1 MNSEP
6 LLEEVRRIIRDL
18 EQARTEVS
26 GDITRGLEIGQ
37 QLRDACREIS
47 NGSSDSWIGW
57 HSRMYYGNF
66 EQPPVHLSWDA
77 EWGGLNGIPEGWREL
92 TLREVQAE
100 AERRARVSISEV
112 SAVADRV
119 RLACQPLREEV
130 LAVISPVCDLGG
142 LEKEAKL
149 LEKIEEIDWITSP
162 SNFIQALAPNQMWS
176 RDTHAM
182 SQGMQPPLHLNV
194 EATIVSN
201 TSTIARARD
210 FLTDAVRLARQ
221 VKTKLEASGS
231 TAQFVAGSQ
240 SDDAVLRRRLRRRSV
255 ALFGLLSVGVVLGLV
270 WVLRQYDLGTVAD
283 AAIIVGG
290 AIAVA
295 ALYGL
300 LVDRSHALRALAAAG
315 GAAGA
320 IAAVDQL
327 LAHL

>member
-77 EWGGLNGIPEGWREL
+77 EWGGLN
-92 TLREVQAE
+92 A
-100 AERRARVSISEV
+100 
-112 SAVADRV
+112 
-119 RLACQPLREEV
+119 
-130 LAVISPVCDLGG
+130 
-142 LEKEAKL
+142 
-149 LEKIEEIDWITSP
+149 
-162 SNFIQALAPNQMWS
+162 
-176 RDTHAM
+176 
-182 SQGMQPPLHLNV
+182 
-194 EATIVSN
+194 
-201 TSTIARARD
+201 
-210 FLTDAVRLARQ
+210 
-221 VKTKLEASGS
+221 
-231 TAQFVAGSQ
+231 
-240 SDDAVLRRRLRRRSV
+240 
-255 ALFGLLSVGVVLGLV
+255 
-270 WVLRQYDLGTVAD
+270 VAD

-327 LAHL
+327 LAHR